1 MMDAVTNGW
10 GERCYEYIHRFEEAF
25 KAHLGVK
32 YAIATS
38 SCTGALHM
46 GLAALGVGPGDEVV
60 LADTNWIASAA
71 PITYLGAKPVFVDIL
86 SDSWCID
93 PKLAEAAITPRTKAI
108 IAVHLYGNLC
118 EMDQLLA
125 IGKKHGIPIIEDSAE
140 AIGSIYHGKR
150 AGSMG
155 KFGVFS
161 FHGTKTL
168 TTGEGGM
175 FVTNDAD
182 LFEHVLTLSNHG
194 RARGQTKQFWPDMVG
209 FKYKM
214 SNIQAAIGCAQ
225 IERVDELTRRKREI
239 FSYYRDQ
246 LATLPGLSMNP
257 EPVGMVNGAWMPN
270 VVFTQESGVFRQDI
284 QAAFSAQAID
294 ARVFFWPLSS
304 QPFFGQESCSNVN
317 SQSIPNRSIN
327 LPSYH
332 DLTAT
337 EFDRVVAVIKQLS
350 NQSRF
355 NKTSAND
362 VNSKGISSIKN
373 EISIRNRQGEIL
385 GMLKRIS
392 HVDLANAT
400 LISDLT
406 KWRNKNQRFFL
417 TQFEATESRTE
428 CWLRDSVVSDAS
440 RAMYLIQ
447 DNLKVAIGHLGV
459 KFNTNTTE
467 LDNMIRG
474 QSSGD
479 PQIMYWAEIAL
490 VNSLLSLSEIKE
502 VCLHVLSNNW
512 IPIGI
517 HQSIGFEIAEK
528 LLVSKKNI
536 NNEIHYL
543 LNSGEGE
550 PQKFGCLRMT
560 LSRSK
565 FSNFLKNNTTW
576 EQ

>member
-1 MMDAVTNGW
+1 MKTRIPYTKPSITELEIGYVMDAVTNGW

-108 IAVHLYGNLC
+108 VAVHLYGNLC
-118 EMDQLLA
+118 EMDKLLA
-125 IGKKHGIPIIEDSAE
+125 IGEKHGIPVIEDAAE

-155 KFGVFS
+155 KFGAFS

-175 FVTNDAD
+175 FVTNDPE
-182 LFEHVLTLSNHG
+182 LYEHVLTLSNHG

-257 EPVGMVNGAWMPN
+257 EPVGMVNGAWMPTI
-270 VVFTQESGVFRQDI
+270 VFDQKTGVNRESI
-284 QAAFSAQAID
+284 QAIFVEENID
-294 ARVFFWPLSS
+294 ARVFFHALSTLPMFER
-304 QPFFGQESCSNVN
+304 QTNTPESLN
-317 SQSIPNRSIN
+317 IPGRAIN
-327 LPSYH
+327 LPSFH
-332 DLTAT
+332 DISKT
-337 EFDRVVAVIKQLS
+337 EQDRVVDVIE
-350 NQSRF
+350 R
-355 NKTSAND
+355 
-362 VNSKGISSIKN
+362 
-373 EISIRNRQGEIL
+373 
-385 GMLKRIS
+385 
-392 HVDLANAT
+392 
-400 LISDLT
+400 
-406 KWRNKNQRFFL
+406 
-417 TQFEATESRTE
+417 
-428 CWLRDSVVSDAS
+428 
-440 RAMYLIQ
+440 
-447 DNLKVAIGHLGV
+447 
-459 KFNTNTTE
+459 
-467 LDNMIRG
+467 
-474 QSSGD
+474 
-479 PQIMYWAEIAL
+479 
-490 VNSLLSLSEIKE
+490 
-502 VCLHVLSNNW
+502 VLN
-512 IPIGI
+512 
-517 HQSIGFEIAEK
+517 
-528 LLVSKKNI
+528 V
-536 NNEIHYL
+536 
-543 LNSGEGE
+543 
-550 PQKFGCLRMT
+550 
-560 LSRSK
+560 
-565 FSNFLKNNTTW
+565 
-576 EQ
+576 